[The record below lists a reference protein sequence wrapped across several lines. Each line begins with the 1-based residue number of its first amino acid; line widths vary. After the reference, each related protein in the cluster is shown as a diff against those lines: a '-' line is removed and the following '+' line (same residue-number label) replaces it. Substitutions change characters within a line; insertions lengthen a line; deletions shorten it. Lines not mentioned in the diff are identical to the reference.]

1 MITLFHTEFETK
13 DIDPPVAKLLT
24 TIANFQALLTSVTNE
39 VYTRTVTNQESAQ
52 KISKQQYYRL
62 VDSMNDVVVA
72 IAHTP
77 LTDQRFTI
85 GIYNNTIVDILIQSI
100 YDNNLLTTDPLLYKF
115 LREWEQHVIIPLF
128 THLAATENLAVLNN
142 EPLIGEA
149 ALMERWVVF
158 SGDPKR
164 GIYQTLGSALSKGF
178 YRALIIVIRQ
188 NRSSLHIPSTFLGN
202 LLGWGL
208 LTTRIEDQQAIVH
221 LCEALRINGHY
232 RPCPSV
238 YKIAEPHT
246 YRAIKHVTLDLIRDN
261 QVGLVSDPRDS
272 IPPYDL
278 FWQNRLLNEVRM
290 VLDRPPHRVTSA
302 I

>member
-1 MITLFHTEFETK
+1 MIVLFHTEFETK
-13 DIDPPVAKLLT
+13 DIGSPVAKLLA
-24 TIANFQALLTSVTNE
+24 TIANFQGLLTSVTNE
-39 VYTRTVTNQESAQ
+39 VYTRAVTNHETEQN
-52 KISKQQYYRL
+52 ISKQQYYRL

-72 IAHTP
+72 LAHTN
-77 LTDQRFTI
+77 LTDQRFII

-100 YDNNLLTTDPLLYKF
+100 YDNNLLTPDPLLYKF
-115 LREWEQHVIIPLF
+115 LREWEDRVIMPAF
-128 THLAATENLAVLNN
+128 MHLIATDNLALLNN

-158 SGDPKR
+158 TGDPKR
-164 GIYQTLGSALSKGF
+164 GIYQTLGSALCKGF
-178 YRALIIVIRQ
+178 YRALATVIRQ

-208 LTTRIEDQQAIVH
+208 LTTRVEDRQAVVQ
-221 LCEALRINGHY
+221 LCEALRINVHY
-232 RPCPSV
+232 CPCPSV

-261 QVGLVSDPRDS
+261 QVCLVSDPRDTV
-272 IPPYDL
+272 PPYDL